1 MLRRYTDVKY
11 SVRRMLKMN
20 VLLLVAAIVLILIV
34 FIQKDKI
41 EKLQEEKADLQIEKI
56 EFQEQLKEANN
67 KLVVAE
73 ALSMEDPLT
82 KLYNRRGF
90 ERASTD
96 ALRDAMRY
104 QKQAMFVA
112 IDVDNFKSIND
123 NYGHTAGDV
132 VLRLVAEA
140 MNKSIRPT
148 DVVARMGSGADEFAI
163 ILVDANEEIAQQ
175 VIARIQKKIGES
187 IKTIDV
193 TISSGFASI
202 DLSKK
207 NFKSALE
214 LAEKTA
220 DEAMYANKE
229 AKKIARGA

>member
-1 MLRRYTDVKY
+1 
-11 SVRRMLKMN
+11 MN